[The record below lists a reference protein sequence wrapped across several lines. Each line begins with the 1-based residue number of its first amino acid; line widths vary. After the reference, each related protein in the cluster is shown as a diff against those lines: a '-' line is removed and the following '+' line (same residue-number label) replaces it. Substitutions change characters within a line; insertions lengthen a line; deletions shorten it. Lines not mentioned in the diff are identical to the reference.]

1 MQAPTQ
7 RMSPPSGSSSAPPA
21 PPAQVPGVP
30 NQAYPPFNEGG
41 PPSVPTRSEPVSRA
55 PATRRAYH
63 TVTGGSFPGAGSP
76 GDPASAGI
84 RGGYGPSAPGF
95 GMAPPP
101 QAEPQSPSSRIDPAQ
116 IPRPSAA
123 DADKGTSEAPV
134 LFETRY
140 MGQPNTAVP
149 SASSKYIVRD
159 TGICNPRFIR
169 PTLWQQPATAD
180 VLRSSQ
186 MPMQLLCT
194 PMAVLPP
201 EDTPVQV
208 VDTGSMGPV
217 RCGRCKAYMCPLM
230 KFTDGGRRFQCA
242 FCGCINDCPM
252 EYMCSLGPTGLRQ
265 DVNSRP
271 ELLFGSVEFVAP
283 AEYMVRPP
291 MPVVHFFL
299 IDVSHGAIQSGA
311 MQCAVD
317 AIKSSLDDIQGQ
329 ENAMVGVATFDSSV
343 HFYNLS
349 ASLSQPQMLIV
360 PNNEEPF
367 SPQPKNLVV
376 NLSQSRGLVDNLL
389 TALPSMFNQ
398 SLNAGCCAGAALVAA
413 VEALKPTGGKLH
425 LFQSSMSS
433 VGKGKLVNRET
444 EGRSGDSMKALLP
457 KDPSYKELAREA
469 AEYQVCIDM
478 YLLVHGYVD
487 IATISSAVRLTGGS
501 LYHYPFFQ
509 PAQDKNLVEN
519 DLRWN
524 IVRPQA
530 LEAVMRVR
538 CSQGLN
544 VESYQGAL
552 YQRSPT
558 DIDLP
563 AIDSD
568 KTIAVHLRHDDKLQ
582 EDSEAAFQC
591 ALLYTST
598 SGQRRIRVHTLA
610 LKTTSALGG
619 LFRGADLEAQLS
631 IMIRSSAVKLPGGDL
646 KVVREQVLK
655 LCTDVLHAY
664 RKHCASTS
672 SSGQLILPEALKLLP
687 LYTLALQKCVGLR
700 QESNSEMRSFWIN
713 GVYSI
718 GPTNAIPC
726 VHGRLFALHDL
737 CRYEADDKGLPQ
749 SLSLSSEKLDSHG
762 MYLLENGAEA
772 FIWLGKQISPDLLQ
786 NVLGISSIE
795 GASSLVLPWLDTTE
809 SKAIHKL
816 LDKIRTER
824 RSYMRLHVLR
834 RGDALEVNF
843 FNNMIEDRT
852 SSGMS
857 YVEFLCHL
865 HRQIQNR
872 FNYG

>member
-1 MQAPTQ
+1 
-7 RMSPPSGSSSAPPA
+7 
-21 PPAQVPGVP
+21 
-30 NQAYPPFNEGG
+30 
-41 PPSVPTRSEPVSRA
+41 
-55 PATRRAYH
+55 
-63 TVTGGSFPGAGSP
+63 
-76 GDPASAGI
+76 
-84 RGGYGPSAPGF
+84 
-95 GMAPPP
+95 MAPPP
-101 QAEPQSPSSRIDPAQ
+101 QPEPHSPSSRIDPAQ

-123 DADKGTSEAPV
+123 DADKGTPDAPV
-134 LFETRY
+134 VFETRY

-159 TGICNPRFIR
+159 TGICSPRFIR

-180 VLRSSQ
+180 VLHSSQ
-186 MPMQLLCT
+186 MPMQLLCM
-194 PMAVLPP
+194 PMAILPP
-201 EDTPVQV
+201 EETPLQV
-208 VDTGSMGPV
+208 VDMGSMGPV

-230 KFTDGGRRFQCA
+230 KFTDGGRRFHCA
-242 FCGCINDCPM
+242 FCGCVNDCPM

-283 AEYMVRPP
+283 TEYMVRPP

-299 IDVSHGAIQSGA
+299 IDVSHTAIHSGA
-311 MQCAVD
+311 MQCAVG
-317 AIKSSLDDIQGQ
+317 AIKSILDDIQGQ
-329 ENAMVGVATFDSSV
+329 ENALVGVATFDSSIQ
-343 HFYNLS
+343 FYNL
-349 ASLSQPQMLIV
+349 AAGLSQPQMLV
-360 PNNEEPF
+360 VSNNNEPF

-376 NLSQSRGLVDNLL
+376 SLSQSRDLVDSLL
-389 TALPSMFNQ
+389 SALPSMFSQ
-398 SLNAGCCAGAALVAA
+398 SLNGDCCAGAALFAA

-425 LFQSSMSS
+425 LFQSSTCN
-433 VGKGKLVNRET
+433 VGKGKLASREA
-444 EGRSGDSMKALLP
+444 EGRGGDTMKTLLP
-457 KDPSYKELAREA
+457 QDPSYKELAREA
-469 AEYQVCIDM
+469 AEYQVCIDIF
-478 YLLVHGYVD
+478 LLVQGYVD

-501 LYHYPFFQ
+501 LYHYPLFH
-509 PAQDKNLVEN
+509 PAQDENQVVN

-524 IVRPQA
+524 VVRPQA

-563 AIDSD
+563 AMDSD
-568 KTIAVHLRHDDKLQ
+568 KAIAVHLRHDDKLQ

-619 LFRGADLEAQLS
+619 LFRGADLDAQLS
-631 IMIRSSAVKLPGGDL
+631 IMIRSSAVRLPGGDL
-646 KVVREQVLK
+646 KAVREHVLK

-700 QESNSEMRSFWIN
+700 QESDSELRSAWIN
-713 GVYSI
+713 STYSI
-718 GPTNAIPC
+718 GPTNAISC
-726 VHGRLFALHDL
+726 VHGRLFALHNL
-737 CRYEADDKGLPQ
+737 CRAQEEYGGLPQ
-749 SLSLSSEKLDSHG
+749 SLSLSSEKLESHG

-772 FIWLGKQISPDLLQ
+772 FIWTGKQISPDFLQ
-786 NVLGISSIE
+786 NVLGVSSIE
-795 GASSLVLPWLDTTE
+795 GVNSLILPCLDTEE

-816 LDKIRTER
+816 LNNVRTER
-824 RSYMRLHVLR
+824 KSYMRLHVLK
-834 RGDALEVNF
+834 RGDALELSF

-872 FNYG
+872 FN